1 MDRSLGRYGGRDER
15 GGNADTGGQS
25 RIDSKNIISD
35 AKYCF
40 RCVEKLTATW
50 GLGDTV
56 VIPEIDAG
64 ERFFMAALRWAEILG
79 AIVLDGA
86 RENIE

>member
-1 MDRSLGRYGGRDER
+1 VDRSLGRYGGRDER

-40 RCVEKLTATW
+40 LCVEKLTATW

-64 ERFFMAALRWAEILG
+64 ERFLPKTNVNCTAVMIL
-79 AIVLDGA
+79 DF
-86 RENIE
+86 